1 MKIRFINYGL
11 GRPLLPL
18 SVPDDKDEEKGPG
31 PLAIV
36 FVIAIVII
44 AILTYN
50 LVY

>member
-1 MKIRFINYGL
+1 MKTRFINYGL
-11 GRPLLPL
+11 GL
-18 SVPDDKDEEKGPG
+18 
-31 PLAIV
+31 LAII